1 MIEAFAL
8 CQRYSHLRGNWPDIK
23 TIGLFILSNQ
33 PRLSLSARCKRFPLA
48 TLSISLDTFIA
59 NERKNITIRIFPRC
73 LIPHLII
80 GRNLSDSTETVI
92 GHRFTFNML
101 LLLGILLG
109 EQKQSHYAPPP
120 NLIHYRLGYLL
131 LPTAG
136 SFTVTKHY
144 LEGLDEGKFHF
155 PLLNIR

>member
-33 PRLSLSARCKRFPLA
+33 PQLSLSARCERFPLA
-48 TLSISLDTFIA
+48 TVSMSLDTFIA
-59 NERKNITIRIFPRC
+59 NKRKNITIRIFPRC

-80 GRNLSDSTETVI
+80 GRNLSDSTEAVI
-92 GHRFTFNML
+92 GHRFTFNGW

-109 EQKQSHYAPPP
+109 EQNNHIK
-120 NLIHYRLGYLL
+120 L
-131 LPTAG
+131 LPKTFIPGWAIYC
-136 SFTVTKHY
+136 FQQVALTVAKHC
-144 LEGLDEGKFHF
+144 
-155 PLLNIR
+155 